1 MKTPR
6 ILIAALMLIS
16 SQAMAE
22 MVVVVSEKAPV
33 KSLSSRDIASIFLS
47 KTKYFPDGSRAVP
60 MELEEDRLKS
70 DFYQFL
76 AGKTPA
82 EVNAYWATLVF
93 TGKGKPPRGF
103 DDKDEYL
110 RQLED
115 LPGAIGY
122 LPEEEVPSTMRIVHV
137 LP

>member
-1 MKTPR
+1 MNSLKT
-6 ILIAALMLIS
+6 IVAALLLMS
-16 SQAMAE
+16 AHAAAE
-22 MVVVVSEKAPV
+22 MAVVVSENAPITA
-33 KSLSSRDIASIFLS
+33 LSSRDIAGIFLA

-60 MELEEDRLKS
+60 MEMEEDHLKS
-70 DFYQFL
+70 DFYKFL

-93 TGKGKPPRGF
+93 TGKGKPPKGF
-103 DDKDEYL
+103 NSRDEYL

-122 LPEEEVPSTMRIVHV
+122 LPEDEVPSTMRVVHV